1 MKRAKNPP
9 EPTVPSTIG
18 DDRMIKLWPQSKKM
32 LIFLGEEKQLNPFM
46 RVSEASVRAFVGNPS
61 DDVETMCKVRAA
73 KDNFKMP

>member
-1 MKRAKNPP
+1 
-9 EPTVPSTIG
+9 
-18 DDRMIKLWPQSKKM
+18 M